1 MNRVYIDY
9 IKIGFDIHKASDTFA
24 FLPKKADLK
33 WSGDPMTDI
42 QEEIIED
49 NIVDNGEDVA
59 VEEIVS
65 DEIVNQINTRR
76 TYNRTIIRVLK
87 KFRKINKY
95 MMGGRNFTEDDIVL
109 DDDGKEVESVA
120 SKGDNMW
127 PSLELV
133 VNVTGELEKMLVI
146 ASLEELTRN
155 DPTWVY
161 MANEPIMIMKR
172 VKEWMIRNHKTIMM
186 GFETGCLIDAIEFC
200 KVQDEKWGR
209 WKYLSYNSESTLPE
223 YHEKMISQVAEVQAV
238 VENNDVDKGEI
249 PS

>member
-1 MNRVYIDY
+1 M
-9 IKIGFDIHKASDTFA
+9 SE
-24 FLPKKADLK
+24 
-33 WSGDPMTDI
+33 I
-42 QEEIIED
+42 QEELIED

-59 VEEIVS
+59 VEEIVAVEEVVS
-65 DEIVNQINTRR
+65 DETVNEINTRR
-76 TYNRTIIRVLK
+76 TYNLTLIRVLK

-109 DDDGKEVESVA
+109 DDDGKEVESSA
-120 SKGDNMW
+120 AKEENLW

-133 VNVTGELEKMLVI
+133 VNVTGELEKMLVV

-161 MANEPIMIMKR
+161 MGNDPIVIMKR

-186 GFETGCLIDAIEFC
+186 AFETGCLIDAIEFC

-209 WKYLSYNSESTLPE
+209 WKYISHNSESTLPE
-223 YHEKMISQVAEVQAV
+223 YHEKMESQVDEVQAV
-238 VENNDVDKGEI
+238 VEDNAIDKGEI